1 MEPLRML
8 FGTRYMYIESLANF
22 ETRLVTSVVIDFKL
36 HVVLSD
42 TVDMIRHHAKAET
55 FSFRMVN

>member
-1 MEPLRML
+1 ML